1 MIKDNKFELSY
12 GLGLTLISE
21 SALSYGKRRSVKTS
35 FWSIIKFMS
44 FT

>member
-1 MIKDNKFELSY
+1 MIKDNKFEISY

-21 SALSYGKRRSVKTS
+21 PALSYEKRRSVKTS
-35 FWSIIKFMS
+35 CWGIIKFMS